1 MKCKNCGKE
10 LQSNMTVCDACS
22 APVSQKKDN
31 KKKIIGIVV
40 GCVCLVV
47 AAVLILSGALSA
59 GEKAGGSDKY
69 VDMVQEGS
77 LYYFPD
83 ETVEEA
89 FDDFFADPEW
99 KSFVSEDDDRI
110 VEFNGTCEYYG
121 KDENLC
127 MQFTV
132 DEETGEFEITY
143 VDIAGE
149 SFGDEDLE
157 YILDTIFSDSPKA
170 GDTDKYVD
178 IVQEGSM
185 YYFPDETVEDAFN
198 DFFAYPEW
206 KSFVSEAGDRIV
218 EFNGTCEYY
227 GEDEN
232 LCMQF
237 VVDEE
242 TGEFEIIYVD
252 IAGES
257 FEYED
262 LDYILDTIFSE

>member
-10 LQSNMTVCDACS
+10 LQDNMTVCDACA

-40 GCVCLVV
+40 GCVCLLI
-47 AAVLILSGALSA
+47 AAVLILVGIFSA
-59 GEKAGGSDKY
+59 IGKAGGSDEY

-89 FDDFFADPEW
+89 FDNFFADPEW
-99 KSFVSEDDDRI
+99 ESFVSEDGDRI

-121 KDENLC
+121 EDENLC

-149 SFGDEDLE
+149 SFGYDDLE
-157 YILDTIFSDSPKA
+157 YILDTIFADTQKA
-170 GDTDKYVD
+170 DGTDKYVD
-178 IVQEGSM
+178 IVKEGSM
-185 YYFPDETVEDAFN
+185 YYFPDETVEEAFD
-198 DFFAYPEW
+198 DFFANPEW
-206 KSFVSEAGDRIV
+206 ESFISEDGDRIV

-227 GEDEN
+227 GEYEN

-237 VVDEE
+237 TVDVD
-242 TGEFEIIYVD
+242 TSEFEITYVD

-257 FEYED
+257 FSDED
-262 LDYILDTIFSE
+262 IEYILDTIFSE